1 MYNMMTKTKLENV
14 VKIIT
19 FKNEDDMYNQL
30 DQYLLSDMVMDGK
43 CMRLKSLQ
51 LMDESHAIAYLEEDT
66 SVIGVKFVLDGEELQ
81 CKDAPYGR
89 LMLPYQEVQLIN
101 ELGSVT
107 IEDVVYDV
115 NYIEYCIN
123 SCGGRYVEI
132 YLNY

>member
-1 MYNMMTKTKLENV
+1 M
-14 VKIIT
+14 IT

-30 DQYLLSDMVMDGK
+30 DQYLMGDMVVDGK

-51 LMDESHAIAYLEEDT
+51 LVDESHAIAYLEEDT
-66 SVIGVKFVLDGEELQ
+66 SVMGVKFMLDGEELQ
-81 CKDAPYGR
+81 CKDAPYSR

-101 ELGSVT
+101 DLGSVT

-115 NYIEYCIN
+115 EYIEHHIN
-123 SCGGRYVEI
+123 SRGGRYVEI

>member
-1 MYNMMTKTKLENV
+1 MMTKTKLENV
-14 VKIIT
+14 VKMIT

-30 DQYLLSDMVMDGK
+30 DQYLLGDMVMDGK

-115 NYIEYCIN
+115 EYIEHHIN
-123 SCGGRYVEI
+123 SRGGRYVEI